1 MRIKNS
7 KIKVFERNISKCP
20 DFRSQQEQPLG
31 IILIDFREE
40 ECMYEITDRHHWDF
54 ATDCCYWPPYCKF
67 GFDLLGIYQKP
78 KKGCPVIGRDPAMSG
93 SIYTLFLPYMYGYKT
108 YQIPIGIYTCPVFF
122 IIEFM
127 DTYINPDNDSHKIE
141 RTKMSYREVLI

>member
-1 MRIKNS
+1 MDIIGILPQIVVTGHLIATLALARI
-7 KIKVFERNISKCP
+7 
-20 DFRSQQEQPLG
+20 
-31 IILIDFREE
+31 
-40 ECMYEITDRHHWDF
+40 H
-54 ATDCCYWPPYCKF
+54 
-67 GFDLLGIYQKP
+67 QKP

-141 RTKMSYREVLI
+141 RTKMSYGEVLI

>member
-1 MRIKNS
+1 MHQNVQNGVKICAKNFAKKS
-7 KIKVFERNISKCP
+7 AKIFANESAKKSAKCVKNCVKNFLPLCKNFAKILHFSNLHSVFRP
-20 DFRSQQEQPLG
+20 
-31 IILIDFREE
+31 RED
-40 ECMYEITDRHHWDF
+40 T
-54 ATDCCYWPPYCKF
+54 
-67 GFDLLGIYQKP
+67 
-78 KKGCPVIGRDPAMSG
+78 VIGRDSAMSG

-141 RTKMSYREVLI
+141 RTKMSYGEVLI